1 MKMTNVLSRRN
12 FLSRMGAA
20 GAALAFSRA
29 VRAAEDKPYG
39 GFKMGLQS
47 YSLRAFPFEKAI
59 GMIKE
64 LGLHYVEAF
73 PGQLP
78 TGLTQEQRE
87 KTLALLKEND
97 VRLIAWGVQ
106 GFGNNAER
114 NRATF
119 EFAKAM
125 GIETIS
131 ADPTPDS
138 FDNLDKLVEEFGINI
153 AIHPHGPGSRWAKV
167 EQIQN
172 AIKDH
177 HKRIG
182 ICIDTGHLV
191 RAGEDIVQ
199 AVNVFKERV
208 YGVHLKDTNE
218 QKHDVIVGTGKL
230 DMPGFFKALKSVKFN
245 GIVALEY
252 ELDASNPMP
261 GIKQSLE
268 YLRRTLS

>member
-1 MKMTNVLSRRN
+1 MTNNLSRRH
-12 FLSRMGAA
+12 FLSRLGAA
-20 GAALAFSRA
+20 GAALAISRA
-29 VRAAEDKPYG
+29 GHAAEAKTYG

-47 YSLRAFPFEKAI
+47 YSLRAFPFEKAVR
-59 GMIKE
+59 MIKE

-78 TGLTQEQRE
+78 TGLTPEQRE
-87 KTLALLKEND
+87 KTLALLKEHD
-97 VRLIAWGVQ
+97 VRLMAWGVQ
-106 GFGNNAER
+106 GFGSNAGR
-114 NRATF
+114 NRAVF

-138 FDNLDKLVEEFGINI
+138 FDNLDKLVEEFGINL
-153 AIHPHGPGSRWAKV
+153 AIHPHGPGHRWTKV
-167 EQIQN
+167 DTILN

-182 ICIDTGHLV
+182 ICIDTGHLA

-199 AVNVFKERV
+199 AVNAFKERV
-208 YGVHLKDTNE
+208 YGVHLKDVNE
-218 QKHDVIVGTGKL
+218 QKHDVIIGTGTL
-230 DMPGFFKALKSVKFN
+230 DLPAFFKALKAVKFN

-252 ELDASNPMP
+252 ELDANNPLP

-268 YLRRTLS
+268 FLRKTLG